1 MGYRAFPAEINT
13 LCRYIAH
20 LAERLQASSIPK
32 YLSIIRLVHSE
43 MGLPSPITQNW
54 TLDSLLRGVK
64 RDKGL
69 VVKRKLPI
77 TPDILLK
84 IHSSLNLKTVT
95 DILFWA
101 ACLVGFFGLFR
112 KANLLPVSHNSTGYH
127 FLKSDVSFIAGG
139 LLMRVR
145 GSKTIQFG
153 ERDLSVPLPLIP
165 GSPLCPTT
173 AVTAVLLSTP
183 NLPLDTPLYVY
194 GQGGDMVKLTQSMF
208 SHKLTKVMSGLGYEA
223 KLFSGHSLRRG
234 GASWA
239 FQRGLPGEIIQVMGD
254 WKSDA

>member
-1 MGYRAFPAEINT
+1 
-13 LCRYIAH
+13 
-20 LAERLQASSIPK
+20 
-32 YLSIIRLVHSE
+32 
-43 MGLPSPITQNW
+43 MGLPSPIRQNW
-54 TLDSLLRGVK
+54 TLDSLLRSVK

-77 TPDILLK
+77 TPGILLK
-84 IHSSLNLKTVT
+84 IHSSLNLKIVT

-101 ACLVGFFGLFR
+101 ACLVGFFWLFR

-183 NLPLDTPLYVY
+183 NLPLDTPLFVY
-194 GQGGDMVKLTQSMF
+194 GQGGDMVRLTQSMF
-208 SHKLTKVMSGLGYEA
+208 SHKLTKVMSGLGSWLWGQA
-223 KLFSGHSLRRG
+223 FFRSQFTSGG

-254 WKSDA
+254 WKSDAYKVYLETSVHTKQQFMKMFCDGLPSI

>member
-1 MGYRAFPAEINT
+1 MHFIKLKCCTTSNKGVSAGTYVLNQAADPSQLPISRTTGLKIFPIIHLNSLLIGRVEERILDARIAHYRSLCYAENTKRSYSAYLNSYLCFCGRMGYRAFPAEINT
-13 LCRYIAH
+13 LCRYILH

-43 MGLPSPITQNW
+43 MGLPSPIRQNW

-84 IHSSLNLKTVT
+84 IHSSLNLKIVI

-101 ACLVGFFGLFR
+101 VCLEGFFGLFR
-112 KANLLPVSHNSTGYH
+112 KANLLPLSHNSTGYH
-127 FLKSDVSFIAGG
+127 FFKSDVSFIAGG

-145 GSKTIQFG
+145 GS
-153 ERDLSVPLPLIP
+153 
-165 GSPLCPTT
+165 
-173 AVTAVLLSTP
+173 
-183 NLPLDTPLYVY
+183 
-194 GQGGDMVKLTQSMF
+194 
-208 SHKLTKVMSGLGYEA
+208 
-223 KLFSGHSLRRG
+223 
-234 GASWA
+234 
-239 FQRGLPGEIIQVMGD
+239 
-254 WKSDA
+254 